1 MSNRRV
7 YRGGTYG
14 QSAPYVRP
22 AYRGIDES
30 HRIGSR
36 LGFRLV
42 HDESD
47 HRDRGG
53 SWFAPAE
60 QAKHGNGTDNRPFA
74 TFNTT
79 GFRLARDEE
88 DM

>member
-1 MSNRRV
+1 MSKRLHGSYYLDGRT
-7 YRGGTYG
+7 GHAFTT
-14 QSAPYVRP
+14 
-22 AYRGIDES
+22 DE
-30 HRIGSR
+30 RDK
-36 LGFRLV
+36 LNAVGFRLV

-53 SWFAPAE
+53 AWFAPSE